1 MINAQKRH
9 NSCVRVLEFLKL
21 LTQNDVCLNN
31 IYENSQEK
39 FKNIEATETFL
50 KYINTLYISG
60 LKVEKVGKKYSLCNA
75 LSTIN
80 FSQNEFDLLFQIYK
94 NFNNCCISSDKE
106 DFDLFFTDMFK
117 FLYQEDKAV
126 FLKKIENLKM
136 NSQQEVLAQK
146 TQYYQNLVL
155 LKQKLKIIYNN
166 ESFIAEPRDIEI
178 ENENIYLIVYKP
190 QDANIMKILTD
201 NIRNIEVLPAK
212 IKSFGITETV
222 VFEVYDRLA
231 VNYRLRDC
239 ERIQTFSENKKVI
252 INCGEDRKH
261 LIRRLLKYGENC
273 KVLLPKTFKAEFLK
287 SLTNIANKLNG
298 GNSEENSINSDR

>member
-31 IYENSQEK
+31 IYENSQGK

-60 LKVEKVGKKYSLCNA
+60 LKVEKSGKKYSLSNA
-75 LSTIN
+75 LAAIN
-80 FSQNEFDLLFQIYK
+80 FSQQEFDLFFQIYK
-94 NFNNCCISSDKE
+94 NFNNCCISSDKK
-106 DFDLFFTDMFK
+106 DFDSFFTNIFK
-117 FLYQEDKAV
+117 FLHEEDKTF
-126 FLKKIENLKM
+126 FLKKIENLRMDSHQKI
-136 NSQQEVLAQK
+136 LAQK
-146 TQYYQNLVL
+146 TQDYQNLIS

-166 ESFIAEPRDIEI
+166 ETFIAEPRDIEI

-190 QDANIMKILTD
+190 QDANIMKVLTN
-201 NIRNIEVLPAK
+201 NIRSIEVLPAK
-212 IKSFGITETV
+212 VKSFGITETV

-252 INCGEDRKH
+252 VNCGEDRKD

-273 KVLLPKTFKAEFLK
+273 KVLLPKTFQAEFLK
-287 SLTNIANKLNG
+287 SLTNIADKLNG
-298 GNSEENSINSDR
+298 GNSEENSINSD